1 MPRGAFPDCGPTV
14 SFDDLDPH
22 PAHPTSTP
30 RFPAVSENLPERV
43 GPYRIERK
51 IGAGGM
57 GTVYFGRHAESG
69 QEAAVKV
76 LPPSMAREPG
86 FVARFTREIDALRK
100 LESTHIVRLF
110 ESGVDDETYFYAMEY
125 VPGETLTELLRREKR
140 LPWRQVIEYGVQICK
155 ALKAAHNAGIIHRDL
170 KPSNL
175 LIDAAGA
182 IKLTDF
188 GVAQVFAGG
197 KLTMT
202 GGVIGTAEYM
212 SPEQAQGLRANKRSD
227 IYALGAVLYV
237 MLTGRPPFT
246 GQTALDIAQKHRFN
260 QFDSPRRIV
269 PDIPHW
275 LDEVV
280 CKCLEKKPE
289 DRYPDAY
296 VLSLR
301 LQEVP
306 RKVDLVQGSGT
317 HDFEDADA
325 TAETI
330 AGTAG
335 AAQQGQEVGGTL
347 MRDLMKAHVEQAHAH
362 SPIYSFF
369 DNVWV
374 LIGLLLLLVLGGV
387 LWHQSRQLTPE
398 ELFARGEEL
407 MQRNPGPAWDEARA
421 KYFKP
426 LVELDGGEWSSRV
439 APYID
444 RIDASEVERRL
455 MGNGLRRNPTRP
467 ESEIERFLQQALE
480 ERDRGDAA
488 AAEQTLVSL
497 AALLGDDP
505 AQDYWRRVTQ
515 QFLRELRERPEQDNN
530 DGEPYALLTAALAR
544 AAELEKQGELEQ
556 ARNVWNSIVRLY
568 DADPGAAE
576 HVAAAR
582 RKLAEGTTNETR
594 MTNPE

>member
-1 MPRGAFPDCGPTV
+1 
-14 SFDDLDPH
+14 
-22 PAHPTSTP
+22 
-30 RFPAVSENLPERV
+30 
-43 GPYRIERK
+43 
-51 IGAGGM
+51 
-57 GTVYFGRHAESG
+57 
-69 QEAAVKV
+69 
-76 LPPSMAREPG
+76 
-86 FVARFTREIDALRK
+86 
-100 LESTHIVRLF
+100 
-110 ESGVDDETYFYAMEY
+110 
-125 VPGETLTELLRREKR
+125 
-140 LPWRQVIEYGVQICK
+140 
-155 ALKAAHNAGIIHRDL
+155 
-170 KPSNL
+170 
-175 LIDAAGA
+175 
-182 IKLTDF
+182 
-188 GVAQVFAGG
+188 
-197 KLTMT
+197 
-202 GGVIGTAEYM
+202 
-212 SPEQAQGLRANKRSD
+212 
-227 IYALGAVLYV
+227 

-306 RKVDLVQGSGT
+306 RKVELAQGSGT

-335 AAQQGQEVGGTL
+335 AGLQGQEVGGTL
-347 MRDLMKAHVEQAHAH
+347 MRDLMKAHVEQAHAR
-362 SPIYSFF
+362 SPVYSFF

-374 LIGLLLLLVLGGV
+374 LIGLLLLLIFGGV
-387 LWHQSRQLTPE
+387 MWHQSRQLTPE
-398 ELFARGEEL
+398 ELFVRGAEL

-421 KYFKP
+421 KYFGP
-426 LVELDGGEWSSRV
+426 LVELDAEEWSSRV

-444 RIDASEVERRL
+444 RIDAFEVERQL
-455 MGNGLRRNPTRP
+455 IGNSLRRNRTRP

-480 ERDRGDAA
+480 ERDRGNAA

-515 QFLRELRERPEQDNN
+515 QFLRDLRERPE
-530 DGEPYALLTAALAR
+530 DGKQEGDRYSLLTAALAR
-544 AAELEKQGELEQ
+544 AAELQRNGKLKQ
-556 ARNVWNSIVRLY
+556 AREVWESIVRLY

-576 HVAAAR
+576 HVALAR
-582 RKLAEGTTNETR
+582 QRLADGNQD
-594 MTNPE
+594 

>member
-1 MPRGAFPDCGPTV
+1 M
-14 SFDDLDPH
+14 
-22 PAHPTSTP
+22 
-30 RFPAVSENLPERV
+30 SENLPERV

-57 GTVYFGRHAESG
+57 GTVYFGRHAETG
-69 QEAAVKV
+69 QEAAIKV

-86 FVARFTREIDALRK
+86 FVARFSREVDALRK
-100 LESTHIVRLF
+100 LDSSHIVRLY

-125 VPGETLTELLRREKR
+125 VSGETLTDLLRREKR

-175 LIDAAGA
+175 LIDSAGA

-212 SPEQAQGLRANKRSD
+212 SPEQAQGLRATKRSD

-246 GQTALDIAQKHRFN
+246 GQTALDIAQKHRFG

-269 PDIPHW
+269 QDTPHW

-306 RKVDLVQGSGT
+306 KKIDLAQKGGSGT
-317 HDFEDADA
+317 YDFENADA

-330 AGTAG
+330 SGTAG
-335 AAQQGQEVGGTL
+335 AGLQGQEVGGTL
-347 MRDLMKAHVEQAHAH
+347 MRDLMKAHVEQAHAG
-362 SPIYSFF
+362 SPVRSFF

-374 LIGLLLLLVLGGV
+374 LIGLLALLIAGGV
-387 LWHQSRQLTPE
+387 LWHQSRQVTPE
-398 ELFARGEEL
+398 ELFARGEAL
-407 MQRNPGPAWDEARA
+407 MQRPAGPAWDEART
-421 KYFKP
+421 KCFDT
-426 LVELDGGEWSSRV
+426 LVELDAEQWSPRV
-439 APYID
+439 APHLD
-444 RIDASEVERRL
+444 RIDAWDVERRL
-455 MGNGLRRNPTRP
+455 LGNNSRRNRTRP
-467 ESEIERFLQQALE
+467 ESEPERFLQQALE
-480 ERDRGDAA
+480 QRERGQLA
-488 AAEQTLVSL
+488 AAEETLL
-497 AALLGDDP
+497 ALVALLGDDP
-505 AQDYWRRVTQ
+505 AHDYWRRVSQ
-515 QFLRELRERPEQDNN
+515 QFLRDLRERPREGN
-530 DGEPYALLTAALAR
+530 DDEDPYALLTAARAR
-544 AAELEKQGELEQ
+544 ADALAKENRTDE
-556 ARNVWNSIVRLY
+556 ARAIWEGVIRLY
-568 DADPGAAE
+568 ETDPGAADQ
-576 HVAAAR
+576 VAFAR
-582 RKLAEGTTNETR
+582 QRLIQSANDTQEGTDVDEIR
-594 MTNPE
+594 H